1 MSVLLKNGLVVTA
14 GGSYAADVFL
24 DGEIIKSVGTGLAVK
39 ADETIDASG
48 KYILPG
54 AIDPHTHIDMP
65 FMGTTSSDDWKT
77 GSIAAACGGTT
88 CIIDFSLQ
96 GKGEKLQDAVD
107 RQKGKAEGKSVV
119 DFSIHPGVTDARPDV
134 IEEVKK
140 AINDYGT
147 PSFKIFLFYD
157 FRVDDYAM
165 IRLLEETKKHGGL
178 VQVHAESFDMI
189 RRMNERLA
197 AAGTLA
203 PMDHARAHAILA
215 EEEAVDRAAKAV
227 EFTGSRIYI
236 VHLSSGQGLG
246 KVRAARDRGLHV
258 YAETCPQYLTLTE
271 DRYNEPDWNGAK
283 YVMSPPLRPQASLDE
298 LWLGLRD
305 GDVQTVGTDHCP
317 FNFKGQ
323 KDMAGKDDYRKI
335 PNGAPGIETMLMLLH
350 TEGVVKGR
358 ITKERMV
365 DVLSTGTARMFGLAN
380 KGAIAA
386 GKDADIV
393 VFDPKRKFTITQK
406 KLHQNVDY
414 TPWEGWEMTG
424 MPQVVYSRGR
434 KVAEWSGDQVKFVGD
449 GVKGKFV
456 KRQPL
461 AAF

>member
-1 MSVLLKNGLVVTA
+1 MSVLVKNGCIVTA
-14 GGSYAADVFL
+14 AGSYVADVHVEG
-24 DGEIIKSVGTGLAVK
+24 DSIKAIGLGLSVK
-39 ADETIDASG
+39 ADETVDATG

-88 CIIDFSLQ
+88 CVVDFSLQ
-96 GKGEKLQDAVD
+96 GKGESLRDAVD
-107 RQKGKAEGKSVV
+107 RQRAKADGKTVV
-119 DFSIHPGVTDARPDV
+119 DYSIHPCVTDPRPEV
-134 IEEVKK
+134 IDEVKK
-140 AINDYGT
+140 AIHAYGT

-189 RRMNERLA
+189 RRLNEQFA
-197 AAGTLA
+197 AEGKLA
-203 PMDHARAHAILA
+203 PIYHAKAHSILA

-236 VHLSSGQGLG
+236 VHLSSGQGLW
-246 KVRAARDRGLHV
+246 KVKKARDRGLRV
-258 YAETCPQYLTLTE
+258 YAETCPQYLTFTE

-283 YVMSPPLRPQASLDE
+283 YVMSPPLRPRESLEE
-298 LWLGLRD
+298 LWMGLRD

-323 KDMAGKDDYRKI
+323 KDMNGKDDYRKI
-335 PNGAPGIETMLMLLH
+335 PNGAPGIETMLMLMH

-358 ITKERMV
+358 MSKERMV
-365 DVLSTGTARMFGLAN
+365 DVLSTSTARMFGLAR
-380 KGAIAA
+380 KGAIAP
-386 GKDADIV
+386 GMDADLV
-393 VFDPKRKFTITQK
+393 VFDPKREFTISQK
-406 KLHQNVDY
+406 TLHQNVDY
-414 TPWEGWEMTG
+414 TPWEGWTMTG
-424 MPQVVYSRGR
+424 MPQIVYSRGK
-434 KVAEWSGDQVKFVGD
+434 KVAEWAGDRMKFVGD
-449 GVKGKFV
+449 SVKGRFV
-456 KRQPL
+456 ARVPI

>member
-1 MSVLLKNGLVVTA
+1 MSVLLKNGCIVTA
-14 GGSYAADVFL
+14 SGSYVADVFVEG
-24 DGEIIKSVGTGLAVK
+24 DAIKTIGAGLTVK
-39 ADETIDASG
+39 ADETVDATG

-54 AIDPHTHIDMP
+54 AIDPHTHIAMP

-88 CIIDFSLQ
+88 CIVDFNLQ
-96 GKGEKLQDAVD
+96 NKGESLQDAVD
-107 RQKGKAEGKSVV
+107 RQKGKADGKTVV
-119 DFSIHPGVTDARPDV
+119 DYSIHPGVTDARPDV
-134 IEEVKK
+134 FDEVKK

-165 IRLLEETKKHGGL
+165 IRLLEETKKYGGL

-189 RRMNERLA
+189 RRLNEQFA
-197 AAGTLA
+197 AEGKLS
-203 PMDHARAHAILA
+203 PIYHAKAHAIMA
-215 EEEAVDRAAKAV
+215 EEEAVDRATKAV

-236 VHLSSGQGLG
+236 VHLSSGQGMW
-246 KVRAARDRGLHV
+246 KVKKARDRGLRV
-258 YAETCPQYLTLTE
+258 YAETCPQYLTFTE

-283 YVMSPPLRPQASLDE
+283 YVMSPPLRPQESLDE

-323 KDMAGKDDYRKI
+323 KDMNGKNDYKVI

-365 DVLSTGTARMFGLAN
+365 DVLSTGTARMFGLTN
-380 KGAIAA
+380 KGAIAP

-393 VFDPKRKFTITQK
+393 VFDPKREFTITQK

-414 TPWEGWEMTG
+414 TPWEGWKMTG
-424 MPQVVYSRGR
+424 MPQIVYSRGR
-434 KVAEWSGDQVKFVGD
+434 KVAEWSGDQIKFVGEV
-449 GVKGKFV
+449 GKGRFV
-456 KRQPL
+456 KRDPIAL
-461 AAF
+461 F

>member
-1 MSVLLKNGLVVTA
+1 MSVLLKNGLVVTSS
-14 GGSYAADVFL
+14 GSCVADVFVEG
-24 DGEIIKSVGTGLAVK
+24 DSIRSIGVGLSAK
-39 ADETIDASG
+39 ADETVDVSG

-65 FMGTTSSDDWKT
+65 FMGTTSADDWKT

-88 CIIDFSLQ
+88 CIVDFSLQ
-96 GKGEKLQDAVD
+96 GKGETLRDAVE
-107 RQKGKAEGKSVV
+107 RQKGKADGKTVV
-119 DFSIHPGVTDARPDV
+119 DYSIHPGVTDARPDV
-134 IEEVKK
+134 IDEVKK
-140 AINDYGT
+140 AIHDYGT

-189 RRMNERLA
+189 RRLNEQYA
-197 AAGTLA
+197 ADGNLS
-203 PMDHARAHAILA
+203 PIWHARAHAVIA
-215 EEEAVDRAAKAV
+215 EEEAVDRAARAV

-236 VHLSSGQGLG
+236 VHLSSGKGLW
-246 KVRAARDRGLHV
+246 KIKAARDRGLRV

-271 DRYNEPDWNGAK
+271 DRYNEPNWNGAK
-283 YVMSPPLRPQASLDE
+283 YVMSLPLRTQDSIEE

-323 KDMAGKDDYRKI
+323 KDMNGKDDYKKI

-358 ITKERMV
+358 ISLERMV
-365 DVLSTGTARMFGLAN
+365 DVLSTGTARMFGLKN
-380 KGAIAA
+380 KGAIAP

-393 VFDPKRKFTITQK
+393 VFDPKRKFTISQK

-414 TPWEGWEMTG
+414 TPWEGWEVTG
-424 MPQVVYSRGR
+424 MPQIVYARGR
-434 KVAEWSGDQVKFVGD
+434 KVAEWAGDQMKFAGD
-449 GVKGKFV
+449 SGKGRFV
-456 KRQPL
+456 KREPI